1 MQPCSCLLLQSWGFG
16 HYCSLRIHAGTCD
29 TCDASVERIAHN
41 RLTALLSQIYA
52 DATIVFPLLVAQTF
66 AKDFH
71 AEKAKEEVQ
80 K

>member
-1 MQPCSCLLLQSWGFG
+1 
-16 HYCSLRIHAGTCD
+16 
-29 TCDASVERIAHN
+29 VERIAHN